1 MNTILLAA
9 RALAAD
15 DRPPRVTD
23 RNAGTWR
30 VRWARVGFEAPLER
44 RFSSQL
50 EATTWFMAELR
61 SRSAPLALMALEQR
75 VGLGWELRSLLKV
88 DHRVRHRYA
97 ESRQHRPPTP

>member
-1 MNTILLAA
+1 MSIVLAA

-61 SRSAPLALMALEQR
+61 SSSAPLALMVLEQR
-75 VGLGWELRSLLKV
+75 EGPRWELRSSVKV
-88 DHRVRHRYA
+88 DQRVRHRYA
-97 ESRQHRPPTP
+97 ESRQHRSPTP